1 MTQTNELLILL
12 FPNAIVK
19 NCSVERYNPE
29 TNTWTR
35 IADMAN
41 RRSGAGV
48 GVVDEKLYAIGM
60 YMRIYDRKKF
70 AM

>member
-1 MTQTNELLILL
+1 MNRFLSYT
-12 FPNAIVK
+12 FFGHDRKK

-29 TNTWTR
+29 TNTWTK

-60 YMRIYDRKKF
+60 YDFTTEKMFIL
-70 AM
+70 